1 MRVVPS
7 PFKSHVQMPDIK
19 VLYVEDE
26 PNLGTIVS
34 ETLEQKGFLVTLVT
48 DGAMVMDM
56 LLRSTPDIVVLDV
69 MLPHV
74 DGFTIGKRIRTLY
87 PGLPIIFLTAKTQ
100 TKDVLEGFQSGGT
113 DYIRKPFSME
123 ELVVRIHNQLAL
135 QTPNTAA
142 HTGIPIGRFMY
153 FPKKLLLQLDQQQWQ
168 LSSREAEVLDVF
180 SKHINTTI
188 DRKHLLM
195 EVWGDDSFFHSRNLD
210 VYIRKLR
217 EYFSTDASVHIIT
230 LKGKG
235 YQFVVEPGV

>member
-48 DGAMVMDM
+48 DGAMVMDK

-217 EYFSTDASVHIIT
+217 EYFSADTSVHIIT